1 MPETWDNKIVEY
13 DPAVPLESLLFHP
26 QNPKL
31 HPRAQTD
38 ALKGILGEVGW
49 LTGVIVNLEGDQ
61 HVLDGHDRIKAA
73 AEAGQTTVPVFY
85 VRVPVE
91 MEPYVLATFDP
102 VGTLAATDSAVLT
115 DLLREVSSEDSAVQA
130 LLARVAEDAGA
141 IPPDGDEWAAAFGA
155 LPDGERAGFQQMT
168 FTLTDAQA
176 EQVQRAL
183 AHAKQGGSFG
193 ATGNENSNG
202 NALARV
208 CESYV
213 S

>member
-1 MPETWDNKIVEY
+1 MRGRMPNATAWDNKIVNY

-38 ALKGILGEVGW
+38 AIKGILGEVGW
-49 LTGVIVNLEGDQ
+49 LTGLIVNLEGEQ

-115 DLLREVSSEDSAVQA
+115 DLLREVSSEDAAVQA
-130 LLARVAEDAGA
+130 LLASLVTEPEAVEPGAG
-141 IPPDGDEWAAAFGA
+141 GDEF
-155 LPDGERAGFQQMT
+155 
-168 FTLTDAQA
+168 DATP
-176 EQVQRAL
+176 
-183 AHAKQGGSFG
+183 GSG
-193 ATGNENSNG
+193 AT
-202 NALARV
+202 RV
-208 CESYV
+208 QPGDLWAIGPHRLLCGDCTDV
-213 S
+213 QA